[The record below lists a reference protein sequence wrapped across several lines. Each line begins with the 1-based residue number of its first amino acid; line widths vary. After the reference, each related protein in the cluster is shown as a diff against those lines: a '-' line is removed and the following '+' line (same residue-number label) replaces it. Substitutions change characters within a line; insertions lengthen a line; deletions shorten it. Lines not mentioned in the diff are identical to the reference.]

1 YAMENRFGGWM
12 KRTPLAFRIAFG
24 ILIFA
29 PGLVLGI
36 LWCVTNSGPHA
47 WLVDFQARLIDSYY
61 PTATA
66 LLTLTIP
73 LVLTAGPIIL
83 FCFVIN
89 LVIPAP
95 PSEEPP
101 AITEHNEPRVDE

>member
-1 YAMENRFGGWM
+1 MENRLGGWM
-12 KRTPLAFRIAFG
+12 KRTPLAFRIALM

-36 LWCVTNSGPHA
+36 VWCVNNSGPHA
-47 WLVDFQARLIDSYY
+47 WLVDFQARLIDAYY

-66 LLTLTIP
+66 LVTVTIALFLTVGP
-73 LVLTAGPIIL
+73 FVLL
-83 FCFVIN
+83 CFVIN
-89 LVIPAP
+89 VVIPTP

-101 AITEHNEPRVDE
+101 APTEYKEPRVDK